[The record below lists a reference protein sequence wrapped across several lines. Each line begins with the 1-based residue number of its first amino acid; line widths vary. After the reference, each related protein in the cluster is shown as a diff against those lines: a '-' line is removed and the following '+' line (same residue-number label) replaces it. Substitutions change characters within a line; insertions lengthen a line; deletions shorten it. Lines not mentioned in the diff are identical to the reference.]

1 MGKHVACSENAFN
14 AKAQRCKGAK
24 HFRRYGCAAP
34 MNNWCELLPMKPET
48 NIIQRSPLLYVKWI
62 IVIEFSFAVGPFV
75 LAALFD
81 LQDRYE
87 GAGLAEMVS
96 YNVLIAV
103 SIAVIQIGVILAT
116 FALWY
121 FPHYELDGKHILYRV
136 GASGEPRRLV
146 AIDAIVSIAVK
157 QGWLARIFDYGTLV
171 IQRSG
176 AGQQPVQLRGI
187 AAPQAVMEMLEQMTA
202 VQESDNDFAVL
213 IDTAQIQ
220 KVIADGEG
228 QHLEF
233 KSSLMW
239 DYRRQM
245 VNKELYEPVMK
256 NLVGFMNA
264 SGGIVL
270 LGVADD
276 GSILGIE
283 QDWSGLKKQNED
295 GYEGAFNMAFN
306 KMIGVEHRQ
315 LVAVSFHNADEK
327 TICVLRAQPS
337 PQPVFLTNNAG
348 QEEFYI
354 RAGNAAQPLGMS
366 KAHRYIQSRFVQ

>member
-1 MGKHVACSENAFN
+1 MG
-14 AKAQRCKGAK
+14 
-24 HFRRYGCAAP
+24 
-34 MNNWCELLPMKPET
+34 NWCKYLPMKPET
-48 NIIQRSPLLYVKWI
+48 NIIQRSPLVYVKWI
-62 IVIEFSFAVGPFV
+62 IVIEFTFAVGPFV

-81 LQDRYE
+81 VQGRYE

-96 YNVLIAV
+96 YNVLIAI

-116 FALWY
+116 FAMWY
-121 FPHYELDGKHILYRV
+121 FPHYELDGRHILYRV

-146 AIDAIVSIAVK
+146 AIDAIVSITAK

-171 IQRSG
+171 IERSG

-187 AAPQAVMEMLEQMTA
+187 AAPQAVMEMLEQLTA
-202 VQESDNDFAVL
+202 IQVNQSDFTL
-213 IDTAQIQ
+213 IDAAQIQ
-220 KVIADGEG
+220 IMIADREG

-245 VNKELYEPVMK
+245 VNKDLYEPVMK
-256 NLVGFMNA
+256 NVAGLMNA
-264 SGGIVL
+264 SGGVVL

-276 GSILGIE
+276 GVILGIE

-315 LVAVSFHNADEK
+315 LVAASFVQMEGK
-327 TICVLRAQPS
+327 TVCALRVQQA

-354 RAGNAAQPLGMS
+354 RAGNASQALTVS
-366 KAHRYIQSRFVQ
+366 KAAQYIQARFANGA